1 MNTIEKSWLLLYLI
15 VLLKVWI
22 HIDSNLVL
30 LILFMKVLVKKPE
43 ENDLNYYHLTK
54 GCLF

>member
-54 GCLF
+54 